1 MSQKNKYGIFRYLTY
16 WLYVFL
22 ALGVPVILIAEK
34 YEIFRRVGAAKLTVW
49 GILILLIALFFLRGQ
64 IKRVIT
70 GMDDGLV
77 KGIILGIWGLIPMAV
92 LYLALVICR
101 KQIDSFLFIRTVCDN
116 PDPGS
121 ADNPQRKDAQQAF
134 RVDTAFLFFYPN
146 RRFIFICLL
155 NEEGRRT
162 RMQTHLILHHN
173 FFCVHFNQ
181 HTPIKV

>member
-101 KQIDSFLFIRTVCDN
+101 KQIDSFLFIALWSLISNAAGAVCQ
-116 PDPGS
+116 
-121 ADNPQRKDAQQAF
+121 AAHLHFKARQAAAEERKEGD
-134 RVDTAFLFFYPN
+134 R
-146 RRFIFICLL
+146 
-155 NEEGRRT
+155 EE
-162 RMQTHLILHHN
+162 
-173 FFCVHFNQ
+173 
-181 HTPIKV
+181 